1 MNRLFLLLYSML
13 FCMLVSCSGAGKT
26 PVSGNPIEKTDSC
39 KQDIKNTY
47 EVYIPG
53 RKNAVDKLP
62 LLVILDAHGSGRFAL
77 DKFKQGAKRYPA
89 VLIASNLIKNGYEG
103 YEKAIQTLIDDVH
116 QKYPVS
122 ETLFITGFSG
132 GARMA
137 LDYGMNHPLNGVI
150 MCGALASPD
159 QIRTLRCPVISISG
173 LDDFNFIETAQYLFQ
188 DQSIPAN
195 LKIELT
201 NDSHSWPDSV
211 TLGNALGFLCLSGND
226 ASKPSQQES
235 QLKIYCQHQQERIK
249 LLKQQGD
256 YLKAALV
263 ARYMSSTV
271 PFNSDASFA
280 STYRDLKAN
289 KNYINQ
295 MNRLEKCLQ
304 TEISMRQ
311 PYLEAFH
318 TKDTLWW
325 KNEIKTTEDKIRTEQ
340 DAYTT
345 DMYRRIKGFLG
356 IASYSLCK
364 QAINQQNS
372 EALTK
377 ILTIYRM
384 LEPENPDM
392 FYFSAFPYF
401 WTGNTEITLSLLK
414 KALKA
419 GFSDR
424 NQLNKDFPKSITSN
438 LK

>member
-26 PVSGNPIEKTDSC
+26 SVTGKAVERTDSC
-39 KQDIKNTY
+39 NLDATNTY
-47 EVYIPG
+47 EVYIPAG
-53 RKNAVDKLP
+53 NKAVDKLP
-62 LLVILDAHGSGRFAL
+62 LLVILDAHGSGKFAL
-77 DKFKQGAKRYPA
+77 DKFKQGANRYPV

-116 QKYPVS
+116 RKYPVS
-122 ETLFITGFSG
+122 ETIFMTGFSG

-137 LDYGMNHPLNGVI
+137 LGYGMSHPLNGLI

-173 LDDFNFIETAQYLFQ
+173 TDDFNFMETTQYLFEE
-188 DQSIPAN
+188 QSTPAN

-201 NDSHSWPDSV
+201 NASHSWPDSIM
-211 TLGNALGFLCLSGND
+211 LGNALGFLYLSENTE
-226 ASKPSQQES
+226 SHSSQQES
-235 QLKIYCQHQQERIK
+235 QLSIYCRQQQVRIN

-263 ARYMSSTV
+263 ARNMSSTV
-271 PFNSDASFA
+271 PFNNDASFA
-280 STYRDLKAN
+280 STYRELETN
-289 KNYINQ
+289 QNYISQ

-304 TEISMRQ
+304 VEISMRQ

-325 KNEIKTTEDKIRTEQ
+325 KNKIKTTEDKIKTEQ

-345 DMYRRIKGFLG
+345 DMYRRIKGFWG

-364 QAINQQNS
+364 QAISLKNA

-377 ILTIYRM
+377 ILSIYRL

-401 WTGNTEITLSLLK
+401 WPGNTEMTLSLLK

-424 NQLNKDFPKSITSN
+424 NQLNKDFPESITSK
-438 LK
+438 L

>member
-26 PVSGNPIEKTDSC
+26 SVTGKAVERTDSC
-39 KQDIKNTY
+39 NLDATNTY
-47 EVYIPG
+47 EVYIPAG
-53 RKNAVDKLP
+53 NKAVDKLP
-62 LLVILDAHGSGRFAL
+62 LLVILDAHGSGKFAL
-77 DKFKQGAKRYPA
+77 DKFKQGANRYPV

-116 QKYPVS
+116 RKYPVS
-122 ETLFITGFSG
+122 ETIFMTGFSG

-137 LDYGMNHPLNGVI
+137 LGYGMSHPLNGLI

-173 LDDFNFIETAQYLFQ
+173 TDDFNFMETTQYLFEE
-188 DQSIPAN
+188 QSTPAN

-201 NDSHSWPDSV
+201 NASHSWPDSIM
-211 TLGNALGFLCLSGND
+211 LGNALGFLYLSENTE
-226 ASKPSQQES
+226 SHSSQQES
-235 QLKIYCQHQQERIK
+235 QLSIYCRQQQVRIN

-256 YLKAALV
+256 YLKATLI
-263 ARYMSSTV
+263 ARNMSSTV
-271 PFNSDASFA
+271 PFSSDVSFA
-280 STYRDLKAN
+280 SAYRDLKASQ
-289 KNYINQ
+289 NYISQ
-295 MNRLEKCLQ
+295 MNRLDKCLQ
-304 TEISMRQ
+304 IEISMRQ

-325 KNEIKTTEDKIRTEQ
+325 KNEIRTTEDKINTEQ

-345 DMYRRIKGFLG
+345 DMYRRIKSFWG
-356 IASYSLCK
+356 IACYSLCK
-364 QAINQQNS
+364 QAISSQNA
-372 EALTK
+372 EALTQ

-392 FYFSAFPYF
+392 YYFSAFPYY
-401 WTGNTEITLSLLK
+401 WTGNNERSLSLLK

-424 NQLNKDFPKSITSN
+424 NQLNKDFPESITSK
-438 LK
+438 L

>member
-1 MNRLFLLLYSML
+1 MADPQSKLIIIAAP
-13 FCMLVSCSGAGKT
+13 SGAGKT
-26 PVSGNPIEKTDSC
+26 SVTGKAVERTDSC
-39 KQDIKNTY
+39 NLDATNTY
-47 EVYIPG
+47 EVYIPAG
-53 RKNAVDKLP
+53 NKAVDKLP
-62 LLVILDAHGSGRFAL
+62 LLVILDAHGSGKFAL
-77 DKFKQGAKRYPA
+77 DKFKQGANRYPA
-89 VLIASNLIKNGYEG
+89 VLIASNLIKNGYEE
-103 YEKAIQTLIDDVH
+103 YEGAIQTLIDDVRK
-116 QKYPVS
+116 KYPVS
-122 ETLFITGFSG
+122 ETVFMTGFSG

-137 LDYGMNHPLNGVI
+137 LDYGMQHSLNGLI
-150 MCGALASPD
+150 MCGALANQD

-173 LDDFNFIETAQYLFQ
+173 MDDFNFIETAQYLFQ

-289 KNYINQ
+289 QNYINQ

-304 TEISMRQ
+304 IEISMRQ

-364 QAINQQNS
+364 QAVNQQNA

-424 NQLNKDFPKSITSN
+424 NQLNKDFPESITSN